1 MKINLRWLIQAL
13 AFIGC
18 IFFFLQIWD
27 VSKELVINFS
37 STALW
42 ICLLYVSLFS
52 ICFFLMV
59 LTSYLK
65 QKFNGTLKNPIPFF
79 EKLLRKMGLA

>member
-27 VSKELVINFS
+27 VSKELVDNFS
-37 STALW
+37 STALLV
-42 ICLLYVSLFS
+42 CLLYVSLFC
-52 ICFFLMV
+52 ICFFLMI

-79 EKLLRKMGLA
+79 EKLLSKMGLA